1 MSKKFKSKLCVYCAE
16 EPSTSADHVFARE
29 FLLPRHRMNLPKVP
43 ACDGCNR
50 EKANLE
56 HYLASL
62 LPFGGRHSNARENLE
77 TMVPKR
83 LRKNVRLHRALA
95 QGQGTAWGQADTLV
109 VPTMTLPIDSG
120 RFERLFQLIAKG
132 LIWYHWQTYLTAGH
146 FVEVWALTGAGARL
160 FGERLFN
167 LNARARVSANL
178 GKWDLSVPRCPGCG
192 LRANHCVDCAQ
203 ITVWHIWVYEGL
215 HVSDYTGGAAA
226 ISSRISVVT
235 GPQSAKRHARLALRF
250 GWTQGGL
257 RLVR

>member
-1 MSKKFKSKLCVYCAE
+1 
-16 EPSTSADHVFARE
+16 
-29 FLLPRHRMNLPKVP
+29 
-43 ACDGCNR
+43 
-50 EKANLE
+50 
-56 HYLASL
+56 
-62 LPFGGRHSNARENLE
+62 
-77 TMVPKR
+77 MVPKR

-95 QGQGTAWGQADTLV
+95 QGQGAAWGQTDTLV

-178 GKWDLSVPRCPGCG
+178 GNGIFLYQGAQG
-192 LRANHCVDCAQ
+192 VDCAQ
-203 ITVWHIWVYEGL
+203 ITVWHIWVYGGL

-235 GPQSAKRHARLALRF
+235 GPQSANRHARLASRF

>member
-62 LPFGGRHSNARENLE
+62 LPFGGCHSNARENLE

-95 QGQGTAWGQADTLV
+95 QGQGAAWGQADTLV

-178 GKWDLSVPRCPGCG
+178 GNGTFVYQSAQG
-192 LRANHCVDCAQ
+192 VDCAQ
-203 ITVWHIWVYEGL
+203 ITVWHIWVYGGL

-235 GPQSAKRHARLALRF
+235 GPQSAKRHARLASRF

>member
-1 MSKKFKSKLCVYCAE
+1 MSKKFKRKLCVYCAE

-50 EKANLE
+50 EKANVE

-62 LPFGGRHSNARENLE
+62 LPFGGRHSDAGENLE

-83 LRKNVRLHRALA
+83 LRKNIRLNCALA
-95 QGQGTAWGQADTLV
+95 QGQGAVWGQAGSLM

-120 RFERLFQLIAKG
+120 RFARFFQFIAKG
-132 LIWYHWQTYLTAGH
+132 LIWYHWQTYLTAEH
-146 FVEVWALTGAGARL
+146 FVEAWVLTKARTRL
-160 FGERLFN
+160 FDDRLFN
-167 LNARARVSANL
+167 LHARSRVSANL
-178 GKWDLSVPRCPGCG
+178 GNGTFVYEG
-192 LRANHCVDCAQ
+192 AQAVDCAQ
-203 ITVWHIWVYEGL
+203 LTVWHIWVYGGV
-215 HVSDYTGGAAA
+215 HVFDDTSSPAA

-235 GPQSAKRHARLALRF
+235 GPTSAKRHAQLASRF

>member
-1 MSKKFKSKLCVYCAE
+1 MSKKFKRKLCVYCAE
-16 EPSTSADHVFARE
+16 KPSTSADHVFARE

-43 ACDGCNR
+43 ACDDCNR
-50 EKANLE
+50 EKANVE

-62 LPFGGRHSNARENLE
+62 LPFGGRHSDAGENLE

-83 LRKNVRLHRALA
+83 LRKNIRLNRALA
-95 QGQGTAWGQADTLV
+95 QGQGAVWGQAGALM

-132 LIWYHWQTYLTAGH
+132 LIWYHWQTYLTAEH
-146 FVEVWALTGAGARL
+146 FVEVWAPATAGARL
-160 FGERLFN
+160 FDERLFN

-178 GKWDLSVPRCPGCG
+178 GNGTFVYQGAQG
-192 LRANHCVDCAQ
+192 VDCAQ
-203 ITVWHIWVYEGL
+203 VTVWHIWVYGGVR
-215 HVSDYTGGAAA
+215 VSDYTGGAAA